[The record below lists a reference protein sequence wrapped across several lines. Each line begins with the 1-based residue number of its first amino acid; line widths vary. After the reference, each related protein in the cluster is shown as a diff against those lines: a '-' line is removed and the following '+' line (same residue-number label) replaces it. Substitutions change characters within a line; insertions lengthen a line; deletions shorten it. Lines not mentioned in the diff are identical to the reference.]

1 MPVYSQKSSCE
12 VFCWVCLWH
21 MRPIGQLQGLGK
33 AKTLLRTILMT
44 EQEKIALKA
53 KVRAEIERIT
63 RDVAHL
69 EEITRPVKAED
80 MDEITRMD
88 ALINKS
94 VNDAALAASRSRLAG
109 LGYAL
114 KRLEDD
120 DPEFGF
126 CLECGDAIPMARLM
140 AMPEASHCVDCAG
153 R

>member
-1 MPVYSQKSSCE
+1 MPAYSQKPSRE

-21 MRPIGQLQGLGK
+21 LRPIGKLNGLCK
-33 AKTLLRTILMT
+33 VKTLLRTILMT

-53 KVRAEIERIT
+53 RVRAEIERIT

>member
-1 MPVYSQKSSCE
+1 
-12 VFCWVCLWH
+12 
-21 MRPIGQLQGLGK
+21 
-33 AKTLLRTILMT
+33 MT

-53 KVRAEIERIT
+53 KVRSEIDRIT

-126 CLECGDAIPMARLM
+126 CLECGEVIPMPRLM

>member
-1 MPVYSQKSSCE
+1 MPAYSQKPSCE

-21 MRPIGQLQGLGK
+21 MRPIGKLNGLCK

-53 KVRAEIERIT
+53 RVRAEIERIT